1 MLYFYLKFRVK
12 KYLSFFSLSKKK
24 ILTTYL
30 IKIKEDRIM
39 SEIIKNAVLA
49 SIGLIS
55 LTREKAEEFAK
66 ELIKK
71 GELSENEKA
80 KFIKD
85 VLERSEKSKT
95 EIEEKIEKTVETVM
109 AKMNIPSKKEFEELK
124 KKVEELSQLLNKK
137 TE

>member
-1 MLYFYLKFRVK
+1 
-12 KYLSFFSLSKKK
+12 
-24 ILTTYL
+24 
-30 IKIKEDRIM
+30 M

-49 SIGLIS
+49 GIGLIS

-85 VLERSEKSKT
+85 VLEQSEKSKT

>member
-1 MLYFYLKFRVK
+1 
-12 KYLSFFSLSKKK
+12 
-24 ILTTYL
+24 
-30 IKIKEDRIM
+30 M

-49 SIGLIS
+49 SIGLVS

-71 GELSENEKA
+71 GKLSENEKA

-85 VLERSEKSKT
+85 VLEQSEKRKT
-95 EIEEKIEKTVETVM
+95 EIEEKIEKTVETVI

>member
-1 MLYFYLKFRVK
+1 
-12 KYLSFFSLSKKK
+12 
-24 ILTTYL
+24 
-30 IKIKEDRIM
+30 M

-49 SIGLIS
+49 SIGLVS

-85 VLERSEKSKT
+85 VLEQSEKRKT
-95 EIEEKIEKTVETVM
+95 EIEEKIEKTVETVI

>member
-1 MLYFYLKFRVK
+1 
-12 KYLSFFSLSKKK
+12 
-24 ILTTYL
+24 
-30 IKIKEDRIM
+30 M

-49 SIGLIS
+49 GIGLIS

-80 KFIKD
+80 KFVKD
-85 VLERSEKSKT
+85 VLEQSEKSKR

>member
-1 MLYFYLKFRVK
+1 
-12 KYLSFFSLSKKK
+12 
-24 ILTTYL
+24 
-30 IKIKEDRIM
+30 M

-49 SIGLIS
+49 GIGLIS

-85 VLERSEKSKT
+85 VLKQSEKSKT

>member
-1 MLYFYLKFRVK
+1 
-12 KYLSFFSLSKKK
+12 
-24 ILTTYL
+24 
-30 IKIKEDRIM
+30 M

-85 VLERSEKSKT
+85 VLEQSEKRKT
-95 EIEEKIEKTVETVM
+95 EIEEKIEKTVETVI